1 MTSIPPAAKHTPA
14 EAFERLLEIL
24 HTLRQDCPWDKKQT
38 MDSLRHLTIE
48 EMYELADA
56 ILDQDYQEVKKE
68 LGDLM
73 MHLLFYAKIAEE
85 ESRFDIVDVLNE
97 ICDKLIR
104 RHPHIYGNV
113 DAHDEQDVKENWE
126 TIKLKE
132 GNSSVLQGV
141 PKSLPALVKA
151 YRIQDKVRGV
161 GFDWKHSEEVWGKVL
176 EELEE
181 FRSEFDPDKGSID
194 LAQAEQEFGDLLFSL
209 INYGRHLG
217 VNPENALERTNKKFI
232 KRFRYIEDRA
242 AQLGTDLQAM
252 SLEEMDAY
260 WNEAKRLK

>member
-1 MTSIPPAAKHTPA
+1 
-14 EAFERLLEIL
+14 
-24 HTLRQDCPWDKKQT
+24 
-38 MDSLRHLTIE
+38 
-48 EMYELADA
+48 MYELADA